1 MINIEKT
8 REYYSHLRND
18 DLCQCDYC
26 KNYSKEIKAA
36 YPAVAE
42 YLEKF
47 GVEIEKPFETM
58 PLEPNDKGIIEYI
71 GAQYIVK
78 GSCKDFQPYRVGDVR
93 MDIAMDHPSSN
104 ISDDHFI
111 LEIFPVILKW
121 TI

>member
-1 MINIEKT
+1 MINIEKA

-42 YLEKF
+42 YLEKL

-58 PLEPNDKGIIEYI
+58 PLDPDDEGIIEYI

-78 GSCKDFQPYRVGDVR
+78 GNCKDFQPYRVGDVR
-93 MDIAMDHPSSN
+93 IDIAMDHPSSN

>member
-1 MINIEKT
+1 
-8 REYYSHLRND
+8 
-18 DLCQCDYC
+18 
-26 KNYSKEIKAA
+26 
-36 YPAVAE
+36 
-42 YLEKF
+42 
-47 GVEIEKPFETM
+47 M
-58 PLEPNDKGIIEYI
+58 PLDPDDEGIIEYI

-93 MDIAMDHPSSN
+93 IDIAMDHPSSN

>member
-1 MINIEKT
+1 MINIEKA
-8 REYYSHLRND
+8 REYYSHLTND

-26 KNYSKEIKAA
+26 KNYSKEIRAA

-58 PLEPNDKGIIEYI
+58 PLDPDDEGIIEYI

-78 GSCKDFQPYRVGDVR
+78 GSSEGFQPHRVGNVGI
-93 MDIAMDHPSSN
+93 DIALNYPSPN
-104 ISDDHFI
+104 ISDDYFI
-111 LEIFPVILKW
+111 IEIFPVFLKY